1 MKTPTREIWIRWC
14 WGICLVFLWCCAILL
29 FVHANGKLSVQEL
42 LRYQPESKL
51 LAALALLGLFLLKS
65 VDFLMY
71 SGLLFAI
78 SGIVFSLP
86 AAIGLNTV
94 GILIMSAVPYFAGKS
109 LGSPVLKQIGAKYPR
124 FREIEKMHEGGTFV
138 MTFLFHALGLPTTA
152 VGMYMGAKEVPF
164 WPYLL
169 GSVLSLVPKMI
180 PITVMGSTA
189 TDFRSPV
196 FLCAA
201 AAEVILFLLALLLYL
216 RFRKK
221 SAG

>member
-1 MKTPTREIWIRWC
+1 M
-14 WGICLVFLWCCAILL
+14 
-29 FVHANGKLSVQEL
+29 SV
-42 LRYQPESKL
+42 
-51 LAALALLGLFLLKS
+51 
-65 VDFLMY
+65 
-71 SGLLFAI
+71 
-78 SGIVFSLP
+78 
-86 AAIGLNTV
+86 
-94 GILIMSAVPYFAGKS
+94 VPYFAGKS